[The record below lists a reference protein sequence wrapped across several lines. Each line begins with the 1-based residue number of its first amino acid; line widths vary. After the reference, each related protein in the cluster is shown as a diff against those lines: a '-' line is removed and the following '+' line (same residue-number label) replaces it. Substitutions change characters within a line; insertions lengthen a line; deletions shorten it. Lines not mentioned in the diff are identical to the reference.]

1 MRILLVGEYSRLH
14 NSLKEGLIKL
24 GHEVVIVGNGDGFKQ
39 YPVDIFIDHSFH
51 SSFLK
56 KIKIAFHKLTSIN
69 LSSLEVSIKALLKFK
84 HMKGFDVVQLINE
97 AALGMQAKH
106 EKRFIKRLLKHNK
119 KLFLL
124 SCGID
129 HQCMKFM
136 MDGKFRY
143 SIMSPYLQDKSLYN
157 LYKFQLQYLNP
168 NFTDLHHFIYKH
180 CNGVIATDM
189 DYHLPLLG
197 HPKYLGLIPNAINT
211 TKIKFIPI
219 HTIDGK
225 IKIFHGINT
234 SAVVK
239 KGNDYFTEALKIIE
253 KKYTDKVEIITT
265 HSIPYNEYIRYY
277 DECHILL
284 DQTHSYDQGYNALEA
299 MAKGKVVF
307 TGAEEEWLDYFK
319 LEKNTVAINAKPD
332 VNSIVVDLE
341 WLINN
346 PEHIEIISKN
356 ARRFI
361 EKEHELLNITKK
373 YLDFWKNK

>member
-219 HTIDGK
+219 NTIDGK

-361 EKEHELLNITKK
+361 EKEHELLTITRK
-373 YLDFWKNK
+373 YLEVWEK